1 MNKAS
6 KRNKDNVS
14 KINKNEQGRN
24 DFSRPMSRSIF
35 TNSHV
40 SEDVPAREV
49 VKFEGPQSWPSSLIT
64 SKPLHVPKPITVKNY
79 FADDFN
85 DCCGEDPYQMSGT
98 VISPHGVITLR
109 LKDRIR
115 VDISPERAVRV
126 VNTKKGI
133 FLALSASGSSSGL
146 IHPNG
151 RVYQYGSRVEI
162 LANDSHENHKFAKM
176 WYKGV
181 SFSSMQCALVYLV
194 DSAGTRTTT
203 DSFNDIS
210 QHDFT
215 LNIFYEDSPYV
226 DETPSPT
233 IITELVNQAV
243 STLQSTNYWYTE
255 DGTETWI
262 INNIRISQ
270 TADGL
275 VRVGRNNNKF
285 SLRTSPSNGSASI
298 SSPYYHCTGSMG
310 QTRHLF
316 VRRGE
321 RRMHY
326 DGSSFILRNAGH
338 SAGFDEKHQLKVY

>member
-1 MNKAS
+1 MNKTS
-6 KRNKDNVS
+6 DKMFPRKDS
-14 KINKNEQGRN
+14 ITRISKNEPGRKEVP
-24 DFSRPMSRSIF
+24 RPRSRSVF

-40 SEDVPAREV
+40 SDEAHARDA
-49 VKFEGPQSWPSSLIT
+49 VKFEGAPSWP
-64 SKPLHVPKPITVKNY
+64 PYVPKPITVKNY
-79 FADDFN
+79 LTEDFN
-85 DCCGEDPYQMSGT
+85 DYYGDDQYQMSGT

-109 LKDRIR
+109 LNERIR
-115 VDISPERAVRV
+115 VDISPDKAVRV
-126 VNTKKGI
+126 ANAKNGI
-133 FLALSASGSSSGL
+133 VLALSASGSSSGL

-162 LANDSHENHKFAKM
+162 MANDSQGNDKFAKM

-203 DSFNDIS
+203 DSFNDLS
-210 QHDFT
+210 QQDFT
-215 LNIFYEDSPYV
+215 LNIFYEDSPYL
-226 DETPSPT
+226 DQTPSPT
-233 IITELVNQAV
+233 TTTQLVNEAV
-243 STLQSTNYWYTE
+243 SILQATNYWYTE
-255 DGTETWI
+255 DGTENWI
-262 INNIRISQ
+262 INNVRISQ

-275 VRVGRNNNKF
+275 VRVGRNSNKF
-285 SLRTSPSNGSASI
+285 SLRTSPTNGSASI
-298 SSPYYHCTGSMG
+298 SSPYMHCTGSMG

-326 DGSSFILRNAGH
+326 DGSTFIVRNAGH

>member
-1 MNKAS
+1 MNKTAD
-6 KRNKDNVS
+6 KVFRRKDS
-14 KINKNEQGRN
+14 ITRISKNETGRK
-24 DFSRPMSRSIF
+24 DVPRPRSRSVF
-35 TNSHV
+35 TSSHV
-40 SEDVPAREV
+40 SDEMPTRDMM
-49 VKFEGPQSWPSSLIT
+49 KLEGPPSWP
-64 SKPLHVPKPITVKNY
+64 PHVPKPITVKNY
-79 FADDFN
+79 FTDDFN
-85 DCCGEDPYQMSGT
+85 DYYGDDQYQMSGT

-109 LKDRIR
+109 LHDRIR
-115 VDISPERAVRV
+115 VDISPERAVRIA
-126 VNTKKGI
+126 NSKNGI
-133 FLALSASGSSSGL
+133 VLALSASGSSSGL

-162 LANDSHENHKFAKM
+162 MANDSQGNDKFAKM

-203 DSFNDIS
+203 DSFNDLS

-215 LNIFYEDSPYV
+215 LNVFYEDSPYL
-226 DETPSPT
+226 DQTPSPT
-233 IITELVNQAV
+233 TTTQLVNEAV
-243 STLQSTNYWYTE
+243 SVLQATNYWYTE
-255 DGTETWI
+255 DGTENWI
-262 INNIRISQ
+262 INNVRISQ

-275 VRVGRNNNKF
+275 VRVGRNSNKF
-285 SLRTSPSNGSASI
+285 SLRTSPTNGSASI
-298 SSPYYHCTGSMG
+298 SSPYMHCTGSMG

-326 DGSSFILRNAGH
+326 DGSTFIVRNAGH

>member
-1 MNKAS
+1 MNKTSDKVFPRKDSVTKIS
-6 KRNKDNVS
+6 KNDAGRKDVP
-14 KINKNEQGRN
+14 
-24 DFSRPMSRSIF
+24 RPRSRSVF
-35 TNSHV
+35 TSSHV
-40 SEDVPAREV
+40 SDEMPPRDIM
-49 VKFEGPQSWPSSLIT
+49 KFEGPPSWP
-64 SKPLHVPKPITVKNY
+64 PYVPKPITVKNY
-79 FADDFN
+79 FTEDFN
-85 DCCGEDPYQMSGT
+85 DYYGEDPYQASGT
-98 VISPHGVITLR
+98 IISPHGVITLR
-109 LKDRIR
+109 LNERIR

-126 VNTKKGI
+126 SNSKNGI
-133 FLALSASGSSSGL
+133 VLALSASGSSSGL

-162 LANDSHENHKFAKM
+162 MANDGQGNDKFAKM

-203 DSFNDIS
+203 DSFNDLS

-215 LNIFYEDSPYV
+215 LNIFYEDSPYL
-226 DETPSPT
+226 DQTPSPT
-233 IITELVNQAV
+233 TTTQLVNEAV
-243 STLQSTNYWYTE
+243 SILQATNYWYTE
-255 DGTETWI
+255 DGTENWI
-262 INNIRISQ
+262 INNVRISQ

-275 VRVGRNNNKF
+275 VRVGRNSNKF
-285 SLRTSPSNGSASI
+285 SLRTSPTNGSASI
-298 SSPYYHCTGSMG
+298 SSPYMHCTGSMG

-326 DGSSFILRNAGH
+326 DGSTFIVRNAGH